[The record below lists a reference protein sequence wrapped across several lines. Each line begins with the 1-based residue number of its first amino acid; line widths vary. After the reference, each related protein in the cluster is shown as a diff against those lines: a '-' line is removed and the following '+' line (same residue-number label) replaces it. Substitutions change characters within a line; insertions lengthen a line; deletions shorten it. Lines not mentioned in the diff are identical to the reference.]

1 MGGLAR
7 KAPVLAALFTAATFA
22 SIGLPGFANFWGELS
37 IFIALWHYSA
47 WMTCVAILG
56 VIISAIYGL
65 RSAAYVFFGE
75 PTNSFKLVDSHRP
88 ASDITCSEKIPAL
101 ILLIALLFVGFYPA
115 SLTNAINSSLPASE
129 VHSSTQANVAASH

>member
-1 MGGLAR
+1 
-7 KAPVLAALFTAATFA
+7 
-22 SIGLPGFANFWGELS
+22 
-37 IFIALWHYSA
+37 
-47 WMTCVAILG
+47 MTCVAILG